1 MEELVSIYNEVL
13 NHDNKEDGVRL
24 FVFKNKQDFTKKF
37 VEENLMKMKINEPN
51 HGESYDDTFKNF
63 LNNINMVIE
72 PFGDNEIIIVGVFGK
87 NIDKIDIGNS
97 DVRVYNIKDISFL
110 IDDIENIYN
119 Y

>member
-13 NHDNKEDGVRL
+13 DHDNKDDGVRL
-24 FVFKNKQDFTKKF
+24 FVFKDKHDFVKKY
-37 VEENLMKMKINEPN
+37 VEENLMTMKINEPN
-51 HGESYDDTFKNF
+51 HGEKYEDTFKDF

-87 NIDKIDIGNS
+87 YVDKIDIGNA
-97 DVRVYNIKDISFL
+97 DVRVYNLGDISFL
-110 IDDIENIYN
+110 IDDIEKTYG